1 MEYAMLAA
9 RLHTWNAVPDLA
21 ETAPVGPPRD
31 GEVTVEVEAAAVTHL
46 DLTVMTGTFAHRPA
60 LPFTPGTAGVGTV
73 VEGGAALLGR
83 RVLVRGGGIGLERD
97 GTWAERV
104 AVPAGA
110 VREIPRDADAALAA
124 TCYSPM
130 TTAWAAVEAVGR
142 IAEGERVLVTGAA
155 GAVGSLC
162 VQLAARAGAHVVAVV
177 RNEDAAGAVPDA
189 AHEVL
194 VRPVA
199 EEVAGKGGTDVLL
212 DTVGGDTV
220 PAFLEAMRPGGRVVL
235 IGYVAGTTLRVELPA
250 LMARDVTL
258 LPMNMVRRHVPAE
271 VFDRLLRDLTEGRLT
286 LRTTALPFA
295 RIAEAVETRRG
306 GGGRGTLAVLMGDPR
321 R

>member
-1 MEYAMLAA
+1 MIAA
-9 RLHTWNAVPDLA
+9 RLHTWDAAPDLE
-21 ETAPVGPPRD
+21 ETELPGPPGE
-31 GEVTVEVEAAAVTHL
+31 GEVIVEVEAAAVTHL
-46 DLTVMTGTFAHRPA
+46 DLTVMTGTFTHRPA

-73 VEGGAALLGR
+73 VEGDAALLGR

-104 AVPAGA
+104 GVPVGTL
-110 VREIPRDADAALAA
+110 REVPREADAALAA

-130 TTAWAAVEAVGR
+130 TTAWAAVEEVGR
-142 IAEGERVLVTGAA
+142 IGGGERVVVTGAA

-162 VQLAARAGAHVVAVV
+162 VQLAARAGAYVVAVV
-177 RNEDAAGAVPDA
+177 RDEDAAGAVPDT

-194 VRPVA
+194 VRPAGA
-199 EEVAGKGGTDVLL
+199 EVTVEGEADVLL

-220 PAFLEAMRPGGRVVL
+220 PSFLGAMRPGGRAVL
-235 IGYVAGTTLRVELPA
+235 IGYVAGTTLRVDLPT
-250 LMARDVTL
+250 LMSRDVAL

-271 VFDRLLRDLTEGRLT
+271 VFDRLLGDLTDGRLA

-295 RIAEAVETRRG
+295 RMADAVETRRK
-306 GGGRGTLAVLMGDPR
+306 GGGRGTIAVLM
-321 R
+321 